1 MTSFRLAPSSGQ
13 PSKKSPG
20 FTPEGL
26 IAEIRRSSHYPAAE
40 WRALVTTEPIDAN
53 AVMTRLRAVVDDAAF
68 VSRMPTGKVGLLFL
82 QDGLPVT
89 PSTSI

>member
-1 MTSFRLAPSSGQ
+1 
-13 PSKKSPG
+13 
-20 FTPEGL
+20 
-26 IAEIRRSSHYPAAE
+26 
-40 WRALVTTEPIDAN
+40 
-53 AVMTRLRAVVDDAAF
+53 MTRLRAVVDDAAF